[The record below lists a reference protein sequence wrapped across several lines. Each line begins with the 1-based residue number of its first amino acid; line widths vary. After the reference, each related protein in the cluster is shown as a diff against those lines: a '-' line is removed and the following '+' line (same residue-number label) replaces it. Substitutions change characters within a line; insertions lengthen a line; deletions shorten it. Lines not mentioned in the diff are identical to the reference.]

1 MLKEFLSS
9 FLTLPHSCCGCHVD
23 LSMFPFVS
31 VRLLLKKSVV
41 NDRDCVLINN
51 LSKSHKQN
59 QDQVIKMSVT
69 ITHDSLFQHY
79 FYLDDKTTP
88 PEFNCPIIIV

>member
-9 FLTLPHSCCGCHVD
+9 FLTLPHSCYGCHVD

-51 LSKSHKQN
+51 LSKSH
-59 QDQVIKMSVT
+59 
-69 ITHDSLFQHY
+69 
-79 FYLDDKTTP
+79 
-88 PEFNCPIIIV
+88 